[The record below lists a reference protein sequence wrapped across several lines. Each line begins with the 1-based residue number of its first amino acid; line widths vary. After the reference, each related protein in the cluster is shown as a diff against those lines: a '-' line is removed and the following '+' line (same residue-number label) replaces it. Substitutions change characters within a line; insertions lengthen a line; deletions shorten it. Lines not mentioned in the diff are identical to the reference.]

1 MRCKFRKVC
10 YNEKAGNK
18 TRKYQWRSVRI
29 LGHINI
35 EVEYKY
41 E

>member
-1 MRCKFRKVC
+1 MRCKFQKVC

-18 TRKYQWRSVRI
+18 TRKYQWRSVR
-29 LGHINI
+29 LLEHINI